1 MFPGR
6 CSNDRWLCRYRP
18 ALLAASV
25 ILAVAGT
32 AHGPVRAAHPIS
44 VTEARIFVTRSS
56 ARVRIQLF
64 AEDLLLFHQLQPKAD
79 GTLPPEELKR
89 GLELHKQFLV
99 ERVTLRDADG
109 NRIPSRVTDVEP
121 FDIPEQ
127 GIPEED
133 LMLYQATYELEFPFT
148 EPPEFLTFQ
157 QDITDD
163 NYILPSEMQVV
174 IQQTGTGNV
183 IAGTL
188 LPGGAVTHRFDWD
201 DLLDPQASDEEYE
214 SWLEKQREET
224 LGITSYS
231 SVYSFI
237 YIDPGEVRHEILI
250 PLATLNTILPIR
262 HADPAF
268 LSVAEQPAVRRQI
281 EIWLSELE
289 PAEINGQDVRP
300 EFSRIDFY
308 GLKLRDFA
316 RRAEPQRVSF
326 ASGRVGIILR
336 YVAPEGPV
344 RQAALSW
351 NLFRSSLRKIR
362 SVVMPWSGAARRFEF
377 SRFKAPADNV
387 LSWEADPET
396 VIARAA
402 AVPRRLP
409 DRPRLQIPLVSI
421 LLFLCSLVLLL
432 TRRRMFIAGAA
443 VCLAAAGL
451 SWPLVRID
459 VPHPL
464 RPVPRLTEERA
475 GRIVQ
480 QLHRGTYDALQF
492 GSERQIYAAL
502 DRFVA
507 GDLLENLYLQLR
519 DSLAVREQGG
529 AVARVRAVDY
539 LEGQT
544 VHLPDRNIPW
554 PGFFYRLTWQV
565 TGTVEH
571 WGHVHERRNQFSA
584 VLGIQPV
591 EGRWKIT
598 SLDIEAQKTL
608 AGSTKLRDLDGELN

>member
-1 MFPGR
+1 M
-6 CSNDRWLCRYRP
+6 
-18 ALLAASV
+18 
-25 ILAVAGT
+25 
-32 AHGPVRAAHPIS
+32 
-44 VTEARIFVTRSS
+44 
-56 ARVRIQLF
+56 
-64 AEDLLLFHQLQPKAD
+64 
-79 GTLPPEELKR
+79 
-89 GLELHKQFLV
+89 
-99 ERVTLRDADG
+99 
-109 NRIPSRVTDVEP
+109 
-121 FDIPEQ
+121 
-127 GIPEED
+127 
-133 LMLYQATYELEFPFT
+133 
-148 EPPEFLTFQ
+148 
-157 QDITDD
+157 
-163 NYILPSEMQVV
+163 
-174 IQQTGTGNV
+174 
-183 IAGTL
+183 
-188 LPGGAVTHRFDWD
+188 
-201 DLLDPQASDEEYE
+201 
-214 SWLEKQREET
+214 
-224 LGITSYS
+224 
-231 SVYSFI
+231 
-237 YIDPGEVRHEILI
+237 
-250 PLATLNTILPIR
+250 
-262 HADPAF
+262 
-268 LSVAEQPAVRRQI
+268 
-281 EIWLSELE
+281 
-289 PAEINGQDVRP
+289 
-300 EFSRIDFY
+300 
-308 GLKLRDFA
+308 
-316 RRAEPQRVSF
+316 
-326 ASGRVGIILR
+326 
-336 YVAPEGPV
+336 
-344 RQAALSW
+344 
-351 NLFRSSLRKIR
+351 
-362 SVVMPWSGAARRFEF
+362 
-377 SRFKAPADNV
+377 

-432 TRRRMFIAGAA
+432 TRRRMFIAAAA